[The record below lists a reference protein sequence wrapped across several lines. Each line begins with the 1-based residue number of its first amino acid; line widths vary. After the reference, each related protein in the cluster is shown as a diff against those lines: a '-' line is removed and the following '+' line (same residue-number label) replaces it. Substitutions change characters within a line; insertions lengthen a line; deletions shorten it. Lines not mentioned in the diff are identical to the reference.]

1 MPAAANI
8 INFSN
13 LRRANEFNECFNKI
27 EAVDVIAHLFPFV
40 SEGQVDRAVCAEAS
54 STGNPIDRDEL
65 VARHERSG
73 FAFVP
78 HAREAIDGEVAF
90 GNTSLS
96 FEWIKQHAEGWNMVG
111 YDHNLIDPF
120 QLLVYLVPK

>member
-1 MPAAANI
+1 L
-8 INFSN
+8 F
-13 LRRANEFNECFNKI
+13 
-27 EAVDVIAHLFPFV
+27 VITIRPKEYWNQL
-40 SEGQVDRAVCAEAS
+40 DRALRAEAN

-78 HAREAIDGEVAF
+78 HAEEAIIDGEVMY
-90 GNTSLS
+90 GDTSLS

-111 YDHNLIDPF
+111 YDRSLIDPF
-120 QLLVYLVPK
+120 QLQVYLVPK